1 MLQTMRRHLPR
12 NDRRPRTP
20 APGKSIQERLR
31 MTALTSFP
39 VERLTGTAIV
49 PGDKSIS
56 HRALMIGALAAGETT
71 IHGLLNGDDVM
82 RTAAALEK
90 MGVRSE
96 CDADGVWHVYGVG
109 IGGLGE
115 PTDIL
120 DLGNSGTG
128 ARLLMGL
135 VASHAMTAH
144 FTGDASLRNRPMARI
159 AEPIERMGA
168 RVISREGGRMPL
180 CVIGARMPVPIE
192 YVLPV
197 PSAQVKSAVLL
208 AGLNTPGETT
218 VVESRPSRDHT
229 ELMLRHFGAT
239 LVIEELADGGRRITL
254 TGEPELEPRNV
265 TVPRDP
271 SSAAFP
277 AVAALIARQAE
288 VRIPV
293 VGLNPLRAGLF
304 RTLTEMGADI
314 TFENRRDEAGE
325 PTADLIVRSVGLK
338 AVDVPPERAPS
349 MIDEYPILA
358 IAAAAADGVSRMR
371 GLEEL
376 RVKESDRL
384 VAICDGL
391 TRIGVKATIEGDDLI
406 VNGTNRALPGG
417 GLVEARMDHRI
428 AMSFLVAGTG
438 AAEAVTI
445 DDAAHIGT
453 SFPGFTELM
462 NGLGA
467 NIANSSSAAPDAG

>member
-1 MLQTMRRHLPR
+1 
-12 NDRRPRTP
+12 
-20 APGKSIQERLR
+20 
-31 MTALTSFP
+31 MTALTSSP
-39 VERLTGTAIV
+39 VESLTGTAVV

-56 HRALMIGALAAGETT
+56 HRALMIGALAAGETI

-90 MGVRSE
+90 MGVRSH
-96 CDADGVWHVYGVG
+96 CDADGVWHVHGVG

-135 VASHAMTAH
+135 VATHALTAH

-159 AEPIERMGA
+159 AEPIEQMGA
-168 RVISREGGRMPL
+168 RVIARDGGRMPL
-180 CVIGARMPVPIE
+180 CVIGARQPVPIE

-208 AGLNTPGETT
+208 AGLNIPGETI
-218 VVESRPSRDHT
+218 VVETRPSRDHT

-239 LVIEELADGGRRITL
+239 LMVEELVGGGRRITL
-254 TGEPELEPRNV
+254 TGQPELEPRNV

-277 AVAALIARQAE
+277 AVAALIAKQAE

-304 RTLTEMGADI
+304 KTLTEMGADI

-325 PTADLIVRSVGLK
+325 PTADLIIRSGRLK
-338 AVDVPPERAPS
+338 AIDVPPERAPS

-358 IAAAAADGVSRMR
+358 IAAAAADGITRMR

-384 VAICDGL
+384 TAICDGL
-391 TRIGVKATIEGDDLI
+391 TRIGIDAALEGDDLI
-406 VNGTNRALPGG
+406 VHGTNGAIPGG
-417 GLVEARMDHRI
+417 GFVEARMDHRI

-438 AAEAVTI
+438 ADAPVTI

-467 NIANSSSAAPDAG
+467 KIAEADVS

>member
-1 MLQTMRRHLPR
+1 
-12 NDRRPRTP
+12 
-20 APGKSIQERLR
+20 
-31 MTALTSFP
+31 MTALTSSP
-39 VERLTGTAIV
+39 VESLAGTAIV

-56 HRALMIGALAAGETT
+56 HRALMIGALAAGETI

-90 MGVRSE
+90 MGVRSH
-96 CDADGVWHVYGVG
+96 CDADGVWHVHGVG
-109 IGGLGE
+109 VGGLGE

-120 DLGNSGTG
+120 DLGTSGTG

-135 VASHAMTAH
+135 VATHAITAH

-159 AEPIERMGA
+159 ADPIEQMGA
-168 RVISREGGRMPL
+168 RVIARDGGRMPL
-180 CVIGARMPVPIE
+180 CVIGARQPVPIE
-192 YVLPV
+192 YILPV

-208 AGLNTPGETT
+208 AGLNTPGETI

-239 LVIEELADGGRRITL
+239 LTVEELPDGGKRITL
-254 TGEPELEPRNV
+254 TGEPELEPRDV

-277 AVAALIARQAE
+277 TVAALIAKQAE
-288 VRIPV
+288 IRIPV

-304 RTLTEMGADI
+304 KTLTEMGADI

-325 PTADLIVRSVGLK
+325 PVADLIVRAGGLK
-338 AVDVPPERAPS
+338 AIDVPPERAPS

-358 IAAAAADGVSRMR
+358 IAAAAADGITRMR

-384 VAICDGL
+384 TAICDGL
-391 TRIGVKATIEGDDLI
+391 SRIGVKAVIEGDDLI
-406 VNGTNRALPGG
+406 VHGTNGAIPGG
-417 GLVEARMDHRI
+417 GRVEARMDHRI

-438 AAEAVTI
+438 AMKSVTI

-453 SFPGFTELM
+453 SFPGFTGLM
-462 NGLGA
+462 NRLGA
-467 NIANSSSAAPDAG
+467 KIAEANAD

>member
-1 MLQTMRRHLPR
+1 
-12 NDRRPRTP
+12 
-20 APGKSIQERLR
+20 
-31 MTALTSFP
+31 MTALTSSP
-39 VERLTGTAIV
+39 VESLAGTALV

-56 HRALMIGALAAGETT
+56 HRALMIGALAAGETI

-90 MGVRSE
+90 MGVRSH
-96 CDADGVWHVYGVG
+96 CDADGVWHVHGVG

-135 VASHAMTAH
+135 VATHALTAH

-159 AEPIERMGA
+159 AEPIEQMGA
-168 RVISREGGRMPL
+168 RVIARDGGRMPL
-180 CVIGARMPVPIE
+180 CVVGARQPVPIE
-192 YVLPV
+192 YILPV

-208 AGLNTPGETT
+208 AGLNIPGETI
-218 VVESRPSRDHT
+218 VVETRPSRDHT

-239 LVIEELADGGRRITL
+239 LTVEELADGGKRITL
-254 TGEPELEPRNV
+254 TGQPELEPRNV

-277 AVAALIARQAE
+277 AVAALIAKQAE

-325 PTADLIVRSVGLK
+325 PTADLIVRSGGLK
-338 AVDVPPERAPS
+338 AIDVPPERAPS

-358 IAAAAADGVSRMR
+358 IAAAAADGISRMR
-371 GLEEL
+371 GLGEL

-384 VAICDGL
+384 TAICDGL
-391 TRIGVKATIEGDDLI
+391 TRIGIDAALEGDDLI
-406 VNGTNRALPGG
+406 VHGTNGAIPGG

-428 AMSFLVAGTG
+428 AMSFLIAGTG
-438 AAEAVTI
+438 AEEPVMI

-467 NIANSSSAAPDAG
+467 KIAEADVS